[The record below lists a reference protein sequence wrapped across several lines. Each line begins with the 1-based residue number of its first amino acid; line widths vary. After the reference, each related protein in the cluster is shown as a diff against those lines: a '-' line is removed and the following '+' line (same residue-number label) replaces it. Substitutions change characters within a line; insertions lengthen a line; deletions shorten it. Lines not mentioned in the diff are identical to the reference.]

1 MNNELAIVRSFNTI
15 LEMLGDR
22 KIDVSG
28 INQTA
33 ISNSLVNSSLS
44 NIAFRIQID
53 DIIIIY
59 YLASKFR
66 WPEMKSNIE
75 KNLDVEK
82 QYILI
87 VNDTI

>member
-59 YLASKFR
+59 
-66 WPEMKSNIE
+66 
-75 KNLDVEK
+75 
-82 QYILI
+82 
-87 VNDTI
+87 